1 MKAMS
6 NDPDDRYQTVENLK
20 HEIELYLDGFAT
32 DAENANLITLVKLI
46 LQRHL
51 KMALLLS
58 SSFFIILILT
68 VIFIQKIRVSE
79 SETRQALINVTE
91 SKLATEAALRQ
102 SESNFALYKKEKQD
116 RQEFNELTTEWTN
129 KLPSGLDKWKYS
141 RFMSQLELAL
151 KASPGNQETYQ
162 KLIILHLTYGKLPAA
177 IKIFDRNIKDKDF
190 LKGSWPTFRKYVGIN
205 PDVNQLSNEDFVKF
219 MIELKLSQN
228 IWIAPNIMHSRMQ
241 KKQSLESRTYLI
253 TQVLK
258 GCNPYQKIWF

>member
-1 MKAMS
+1 MK
-6 NDPDDRYQTVENLK
+6 
-20 HEIELYLDGFAT
+20 I
-32 DAENANLITLVKLI
+32 
-46 LQRHL
+46 
-51 KMALLLS
+51 
-58 SSFFIILILT
+58 
-68 VIFIQKIRVSE
+68 
-79 SETRQALINVTE
+79 
-91 SKLATEAALRQ
+91 
-102 SESNFALYKKEKQD
+102 
-116 RQEFNELTTEWTN
+116 
-129 KLPSGLDKWKYS
+129 
-141 RFMSQLELAL
+141 AL

-258 GCNPYQKIWF
+258 GCNPYQKTWNIQWDTREGQVFTLFSLKNHHKTDKFVALAGLRIGELDLTGQGEFIPQQLRLTYIKKLNLTGRSIENPNSLRQIVGLEDVIISRGAIPQDIIYTLPDIKFTEVD